1 MPSHPRQKRHIR
13 SRTSDEE
20 SNIGLIK
27 QNPTLSR
34 STTSATN
41 QIPIIKNPKISKK
54 KLIGWRV
61 GIIVCWFVSVTLL
74 YLLTCSNPLWRNT
87 WSVVKVHLPSNE
99 WDLVESK
106 AKGISDN
113 VLNLP
118 TERQQIE
125 DDHKDEE
132 DDDEEEGEV
141 KDGGWLTVN
150 MWGWCLQDIPK
161 TEIICSGENMLF
173 DLDELLGEESRS
185 SAPSGDDFN
194 FLLTH
199 GLIIH
204 GIAMVTAMIAIIP
217 ISITTFRIIRARQP
231 MVQSGWFEHGTLL
244 TACTLCLIAY
254 IIDRIL
260 KTSVKHNL
268 LDHRVSSGQAL
279 TVTGICTILL
289 AIIFL
294 ISSIPPFY
302 FHMKRQSQL
311 VRYWEDL
318 EDFDEALADD
328 DHSEKTEKKKRSR
341 KVRRSRTKRAARALF
356 GSRDDGMQR
365 EGTLSRWRSRRRK
378 RRDDSYRY
386 RDRHRDKE
394 GERRRYDTRRRR
406 RRRYRDSW

>member
-1 MPSHPRQKRHIR
+1 MPSHLRQKRHIR

-27 QNPTLSR
+27 QHPTLSR

-61 GIIVCWFVSVTLL
+61 GIIVCWFVSATLL

-87 WSVVKVHLPSNE
+87 WSVVKVHLPSDE
-99 WDLVESK
+99 WGSVESK
-106 AKGISDN
+106 AKEISDN

-118 TERQQIE
+118 TKRQQIE
-125 DDHKDEE
+125 DDNKDEE
-132 DDDEEEGEV
+132 DDDEEEV
-141 KDGGWLTVN
+141 NDGGWLTVN
-150 MWGWCLQDIPK
+150 MWGWCLQDIRK

-173 DLDELLGEESRS
+173 DLDQLLGEESRA

-194 FLLTH
+194 FLFTH

-204 GIAMVTAMIAIIP
+204 GIAMVTAMIAIMP
-217 ISITTFRIIRARQP
+217 ISITTFRIVRARQP
-231 MVQSGWFEHGTLL
+231 TVQSGWFEHGTLL

-260 KTSVKHNL
+260 KTSVKNNL
-268 LDHRVSSGQAL
+268 HDHRVLSGQAL

-289 AIIFL
+289 AITFL
-294 ISSIPPFY
+294 ISSIPPLY

-328 DHSEKTEKKKRSR
+328 DDSEKMQKRKTPR

-356 GSRDDGMQR
+356 GSRDNGMQR
-365 EGTLSRWRSRRRK
+365 EGTLSRWRSKRKK
-378 RRDDSYRY
+378 RRDGRYRY
-386 RDRHRDKE
+386 RDKDKD
-394 GERRRYDTRRRR
+394 ERRRYDTKRRR